1 MYVRGYLQG
10 SENGRVV
17 TIDLRLTSHLH
28 FIAFA
33 SRHRVYAYLSELI
46 YDDLTMICERN
57 HIGVICQ
64 SVTCHVILISVLY
77 FVDFVEFSQV
87 VVSMSSSQ

>member
-1 MYVRGYLQG
+1 M
-10 SENGRVV
+10 
-17 TIDLRLTSHLH
+17 DLGD
-28 FIAFA
+28 
-33 SRHRVYAYLSELI
+33 YPYLSELI

-87 VVSMSSSQ
+87 VVLMSSKYAYTRCLDAKAMKCECEVNFK